1 MANVNIPNAI
11 PRTQS
16 RFGRWLGTKVLNLF
30 GWQVVGEF
38 PEHSKFVA
46 AVAPHTSNWD
56 FIIAIAVKMHL
67 QVRIRFLGKHSIF
80 VWPLSLLL
88 RKWGGIPVDRRSS
101 HGVVGQVKG
110 LFDDADALILGLAP
124 EGTRKYTPQWKSGFL
139 HIAKA
144 ANVPVVPMALDYS
157 KKQFIVM
164 PALDVDDDIE
174 QTLAEVQ
181 ALFPPRMA
189 KYPEQ
194 LSGRAHKN

>member
-1 MANVNIPNAI
+1 MPELNIPANI
-11 PRTQS
+11 PRTHS
-16 RFGRWLGTKVLNLF
+16 RFGRWLGTKVLNWF

-38 PEHSKFVA
+38 PEQGKFVA

-56 FIIAIAVKMHL
+56 FVIAIAVKMHL

-80 VWPLSLLL
+80 VWPLAPLL

-101 HGVVGQVKG
+101 HGVVAQVKT
-110 LFDDADALILGLAP
+110 LFDNSDALILGLAP

-144 ANVPVVPMALDYS
+144 AKVPVVPMALDYS
-157 KKQFIVM
+157 KKQFVIMAPLEVGE
-164 PALDVDDDIE
+164 DIDA
-174 QTLAEVQ
+174 TLVQVQ
-181 ALFPPRMA
+181 ALFPAEMA

-194 LSGRAHKN
+194 LSGVK

>member
-1 MANVNIPNAI
+1 MPELNIPANI
-11 PRTQS
+11 PRTHS
-16 RFGRWLGTKVLNLF
+16 RFGRWLGTKVLNWF

-38 PEHSKFVA
+38 PEQGKFVA

-56 FIIAIAVKMHL
+56 FVIAIAVKMHL

-80 VWPLSLLL
+80 VWPLAPLL

-101 HGVVGQVKG
+101 HGVVAQVKT
-110 LFDDADALILGLAP
+110 LFDNSDALILGLAP

-144 ANVPVVPMALDYS
+144 AKVPVVPMALDYS
-157 KKQFIVM
+157 KKQFVIMAPLEVGE
-164 PALDVDDDIE
+164 DIDA
-174 QTLAEVQ
+174 TLAQVQ
-181 ALFPPRMA
+181 ALFPAEMA

-194 LSGRAHKN
+194 LSGTAHKN

>member
-1 MANVNIPNAI
+1 MPELKIPTNI
-11 PRTQS
+11 PRTHS
-16 RFGRWLGTKVLNLF
+16 RFGQWLGTKVLNWF

-38 PEHSKFVA
+38 PEQGKFVA

-56 FIIAIAVKMHL
+56 FVIAIAVKMHL

-80 VWPLSLLL
+80 VWPLAPLL

-101 HGVVGQVKG
+101 HGVVAQVKT
-110 LFDDADALILGLAP
+110 LFDNSDALILGLAP

-144 ANVPVVPMALDYS
+144 AKVPVVPMALDYS
-157 KKQFIVM
+157 KKQFVIMAPLEVGE
-164 PALDVDDDIE
+164 DIDT
-174 QTLAEVQ
+174 TLARVQ
-181 ALFPPRMA
+181 ALYPAEMA

-194 LSGRAHKN
+194 VSGSK